1 MEKIVSESKSN
12 VTSVTPKKKRTRS
25 PSSPRPAF
33 VIVQIRDDAGQPT
46 KFDKSRL
53 HIVAVERSAEKVM
66 EAMENGE
73 HEHAFYLR
81 VIVPVGPRPAVAKAP
96 AAAA

>member
-1 MEKIVSESKSN
+1 MSDKSN
-12 VTSVTPKKKRTRS
+12 VTTVTPRKKRTRS

-33 VIVQIRDDAGQPT
+33 VIVQITDESGSPV

-53 HIVAVERSAEKVM
+53 KIVTVERSAEKVM
-66 EAMENGE
+66 EAMEDGT

-81 VIVPVGPRPAVAKAP
+81 VVVPVGPRPATAKAP